1 MSNPNWSRTPKH
13 LLRLECIDFLARD
26 WSAGTFFEAGAGTGD
41 ITSRFLDRGL
51 QGICYDL
58 GEESREL
65 LRRTFSDRQLQLK
78 VVDNVDE
85 VAEES
90 CEYLFAFEV
99 LEHIQEDLA
108 ALRDWSTKLKP
119 YGKLMISV
127 PAHQRKYGAED
138 EWVGHVRR
146 YEKIDICRLLE
157 SAGFDHVVILN
168 YGFPLGNLSRLA
180 SNLLHQKRTSEVISE
195 TPEQRSVKSGVHRVS
210 ETNKLRFLSNVYLM
224 WPFLLI
230 QRLFYHLDIGDG
242 YVVTARK
249 RPEN

>member
-13 LLRLECIDFLARD
+13 VLRLACIDFLAKD
-26 WSAGTFFEAGAGTGD
+26 WQAGTFFEAGAGTGD
-41 ITSRFLDRGL
+41 ITSRFLDFGF

-58 GEESREL
+58 GLESREL
-65 LRRTFSDRQLQLK
+65 LRRTFSDRRSQLT
-78 VVDNVDE
+78 VVDSVDA

-99 LEHIQEDLA
+99 LEHIQGDLE
-108 ALRDWSTKLKP
+108 ALRDWSAKLKP

-127 PAHQRKYGAED
+127 PAHQRKYSAED

-146 YEKIDICRLLE
+146 YEKIEICRLLE
-157 SAGFDHVVILN
+157 SAGFDDVVILN
-168 YGFPLGNLSRLA
+168 YGFPLGNLSRFM
-180 SNLLHQKRTSEVISE
+180 SNLLHRNRTTDVLSD
-195 TPEQRSVKSGVHRVS
+195 TPEQRSIKSGTHRIS
-210 ETNKLRFLSNVYLM
+210 ETNKLRFLSNTFLM

-230 QRLFYHLDIGDG
+230 QRLFYHFDLGDG

-249 RPEN
+249 RPGN